1 MERENVS
8 VVRYNGAYK
17 AEIAETKRR
26 LNAARSAQSSI
37 VECVCQMEQLHDLRT
52 RVTSVIRECTSA
64 GGAMSDSR
72 AEATARLVDMEERL
86 YRDIQRYESANC
98 AVIAELNT
106 LKSEKQRAV
115 LHRRYILGWS
125 WDKIADDL
133 QLGKDAVFRLHGR
146 ALYNLSRL
154 HACDKQT

>member
-1 MERENVS
+1 
-8 VVRYNGAYK
+8 
-17 AEIAETKRR
+17 
-26 LNAARSAQSSI
+26 
-37 VECVCQMEQLHDLRT
+37 
-52 RVTSVIRECTSA
+52 
-64 GGAMSDSR
+64 MSDSR

-86 YRDIQRYESANC
+86 YRDIQRFESANC

-133 QLGKDAVFRLHGR
+133 QLGKDAVFRLHVR